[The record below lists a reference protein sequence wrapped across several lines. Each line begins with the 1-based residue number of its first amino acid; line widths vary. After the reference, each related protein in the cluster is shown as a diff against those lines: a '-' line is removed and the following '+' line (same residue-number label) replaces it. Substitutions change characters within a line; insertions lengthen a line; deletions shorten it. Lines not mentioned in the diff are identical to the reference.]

1 MIDIVGWV
9 KKGEKNKVWPKKKRE
24 RDHNQRHG
32 GMSSI
37 IIVHNLKGAIDNQ
50 NEAGEQTR

>member
-37 IIVHNLKGAIDNQ
+37 IKVHNLKGAIDN
-50 NEAGEQTR
+50 